1 MDYQY
6 RLSRLVRT
14 LSSEVHLIW
23 DADRRIGQV
32 DVHFS
37 HDTIHATIILE
48 ADLTVGEEEKL
59 IAQID
64 DEVVDSYLPK
74 FDRDDFVAHVFRA
87 EQINRYT
94 DASGVIEDIDNMPR
108 DTDDYDDFNGNDM
121 DDEFDP
127 FGDE

>member
-1 MDYQY
+1 MDYQF

-23 DADRRIGQV
+23 DHDRRIGQV

-48 ADLTVGEEEKL
+48 ADLTVGDEEQL

-64 DEVVDSYLPK
+64 DEIVVSYLPR
-74 FDRDDFVAHVFRA
+74 FERDDFVAHVFRA

-94 DASGVIEDIDNMPR
+94 DASGVIEDVDDMPR
-108 DTDDYDDFNGNDM
+108 DPGDFGGDDM
-121 DDEFDP
+121 DDDFDP
-127 FGDE
+127 FSDN